1 MKNQFDVT
9 LNNLQDKGPLY
20 GYRVLDFTNMMS
32 GPYCTRLLADMGA
45 EVLKI
50 EPPEGDHN
58 RTRRPVRN
66 GHSSFFGHLNCGKK
80 SIVLNLKTEP
90 GKKAAQELAQQ
101 CDIVVE
107 NWRPGVADRLGVGYK
122 SISSNNPEI
131 IYCSISGFGQ
141 KGPKALRP
149 AYAPMVHAASGFDL
163 AQMSYQDGNRPAN
176 TATFTG
182 DLFGGMSAFTAIQ
195 TALIQKLRTGK
206 GQYIDV
212 SLLDGMLN
220 IMVYEVQEVQ
230 APSDEKVRV
239 YQPLKTRD
247 GYVVLAPTS
256 QKNFELLAI
265 SINKKEW
272 LNDSRFTPTRAR
284 ESHWGELMSLIEE
297 WTSIRTGLDCEN
309 HLLAAGVPCS
319 RYLTVQE
326 AIQDPQL
333 IARGSLTKIQDPQG
347 SYLVPNAPFL
357 MPGLNI
363 SPRNKVPQLNEDAHQ
378 VLSEVLNYS
387 TEDIINCKN

>member
-1 MKNQFDVT
+1 
-9 LNNLQDKGPLY
+9 
-20 GYRVLDFTNMMS
+20 
-32 GPYCTRLLADMGA
+32 
-45 EVLKI
+45 
-50 EPPEGDHN
+50 
-58 RTRRPVRN
+58 
-66 GHSSFFGHLNCGKK
+66 
-80 SIVLNLKTEP
+80 
-90 GKKAAQELAQQ
+90 
-101 CDIVVE
+101 
-107 NWRPGVADRLGVGYK
+107 
-122 SISSNNPEI
+122 
-131 IYCSISGFGQ
+131 
-141 KGPKALRP
+141 
-149 AYAPMVHAASGFDL
+149 MVHAASGFDL

-297 WTSIRTGLDCEN
+297 WTSIRTGLECEN

-387 TEDIINCKN
+387 TKDIINCKN